1 MISLILF
8 IFILGL
14 IVLVHEFGHFLFAKL
29 FGVYV
34 YEFSIGMGKR
44 LWFKKKGDTEYSI
57 RAVPVGGYV
66 SLAGEEVDDDTNV
79 PKDKKLQ
86 DKKVW
91 QRFLIMFAGAGFNF
105 VLALVLLFISA
116 LIFGSVSTKPII
128 GNVMEEYP
136 AYDAGLREGD
146 LILEINGV
154 KVKSWDAAMWEIQM
168 SGGETL
174 EFYIEDAEGNT
185 KTISVTPIEE
195 KNDDGSTTYI
205 YGIGMNTKRDR
216 GLISSATYAFN
227 KMGSTF
233 KLMGETIKSLFTG
246 EVGVNELSGPVGIFT
261 VVDQQKEAGIENIL
275 YLIAFLSVNV
285 GVINLLPFPAFD
297 GGRILFLII
306 EKIKGS
312 PVSSR
317 VENTIHQIGFYL
329 LLLLMLYVT
338 CNDIFRLFK

>member
-8 IFILGL
+8 IFILGI
-14 IVLVHEFGHFLFAKL
+14 IVLVHEFGHFLFSKL

-57 RAVPVGGYV
+57 RAVPLGGYV
-66 SLAGEEVDDDTNV
+66 SLAGEEVEDDTKV

-105 VLALVLLFISA
+105 VLAIVLLFISA

-128 GNVMEEYP
+128 GTVMEEYP
-136 AYDAGLREGD
+136 AYEAGLREGD
-146 LILEINGV
+146 LILEINDV

-168 SGGETL
+168 SGGDTL
-174 EFYIEDAEGNT
+174 EFYIEDVNGNN
-185 KTISVTPIEE
+185 KTISVTPLE
-195 KNDDGSTTYI
+195 KENEDGSTTYT

-216 GLISSATYAFN
+216 GLIPSVTYAFN

-246 EVGVNELSGPVGIFT
+246 EVGVSELSGPVGIFT
-261 VVDQQKEAGIENIL
+261 VVDQQKEAGIENII

-312 PVSSR
+312 PVSSK

>member
-8 IFILGL
+8 IFILGI
-14 IVLVHEFGHFLFAKL
+14 IVLVHEFGHFLFSKL

-57 RAVPVGGYV
+57 RAVPLGGYV
-66 SLAGEEVDDDTNV
+66 SLAGEEVEDDVKV
-79 PKDKKLQ
+79 PKDKKIQ

-105 VLALVLLFISA
+105 VLAIVLLFISA

-128 GNVMEEYP
+128 GTVMEEYP
-136 AYDAGLREGD
+136 AYEAGLREGD
-146 LILEINGV
+146 LILEINDV

-168 SGGETL
+168 SGGDTL
-174 EFYIEDAEGNT
+174 EFYIEDVNGNN
-185 KTISVTPIEE
+185 KTISVTPLE
-195 KNDDGSTTYI
+195 KENEAGTITYK

-216 GLISSATYAFN
+216 GLIPSVTYAFN

-246 EVGVNELSGPVGIFT
+246 EVGVSELSGPVGIFT
-261 VVDQQKEAGIENIL
+261 VVDQQKEAGIENII

-306 EKIKGS
+306 EKIKGG
-312 PVSSR
+312 PVSSK

-329 LLLLMLYVT
+329 LLLLTVYVT

>member
-14 IVLVHEFGHFLFAKL
+14 IVLIHEFGHFLFAKL

-57 RAVPVGGYV
+57 RAVPLGGYV
-66 SLAGEEVDDDTNV
+66 SLAGEEVEDDTKIS
-79 PKDKKLQ
+79 KDKKLQ

-105 VLALVLLFISA
+105 VLALVLLFVSA

-128 GNVMEEYP
+128 GLVTEDYP
-136 AYDAGLREGD
+136 AYEAGLREGD
-146 LILEINGV
+146 LILEINNV

-168 SGGETL
+168 SEGAEL
-174 EFYIEDAEGNT
+174 EFYIEDVNGNN

-195 KNDDGSTTYI
+195 KNEDGSTTYK

-216 GLISSATYAFN
+216 GLIPSCVYAFN

-261 VVDQQKEAGIENIL
+261 IVDQQKEAGIENII

-297 GGRILFLII
+297 GGKILFLII

-312 PVSSR
+312 PVSAK

>member
-14 IVLVHEFGHFLFAKL
+14 IILIHEFGHFLFSKL

-57 RAVPVGGYV
+57 RAIPLGGYV
-66 SLAGEEVDDDTNV
+66 SLAGEEIEDDTKV
-79 PKDKKLQ
+79 PKDKKLMA
-86 DKKVW
+86 KPTW

-128 GNVMEEYP
+128 GTVTEEYP
-136 AYDAGLREGD
+136 SYEAGLREGD
-146 LILEINGV
+146 LILEINDV

-168 SGGETL
+168 SKGAEL
-174 EFYIEDAEGNT
+174 EFYIEDVNGNT
-185 KTISVTPIEE
+185 KTINVTPLKEE
-195 KNDDGSTTYI
+195 NEDGTVTYK

-227 KMGSTF
+227 KTGSTF
-233 KLMGETIKSLFTG
+233 KLMGETIKSLFSG

-261 VVDQQKEAGIENIL
+261 VVDQQKDAGLENII
-275 YLIAFLSVNV
+275 YLIAFLSINV

-312 PVSSR
+312 PVSPK

-329 LLLLMLYVT
+329 LVLLILYVT
-338 CNDIFRLFK
+338 CNDIFRLFQ